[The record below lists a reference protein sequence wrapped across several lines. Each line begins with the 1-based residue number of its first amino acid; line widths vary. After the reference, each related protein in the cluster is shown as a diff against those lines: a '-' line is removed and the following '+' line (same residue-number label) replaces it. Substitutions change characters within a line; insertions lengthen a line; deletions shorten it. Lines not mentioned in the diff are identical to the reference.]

1 MDIVDPVFTW
11 ISTNPTWAGFVV
23 FLVAFF
29 ESLALV
35 GLVLPGAVMMFGIG
49 ALVGGGVMPLWPTL
63 IWAAAGAIAGDGISF
78 WLGRT
83 LHMRIKTLWP
93 LNKHPELIANA
104 TNFFHRHGGKS
115 ILFGRFIGP
124 IRPVIPAV
132 AGMLEMSPQRFFIV
146 NVISGILWAP
156 VYVFPGILFAA
167 SLGLAA
173 EVTSRLAVVLGTV
186 GGTLLLAL
194 WLLRILFN
202 RAHRYAYPLIQ
213 RTLAWANLHPR
224 MGRIPASLLDPEQPE
239 ARGLT
244 LLALLL
250 LITAT
255 LFALVAHASGASG
268 LLFNLD
274 RYLHIAAASLRTP
287 AMDDLFVTLAQLAD
301 WQVLLPLSLAVFA
314 WLWRCCNHH
323 AARHWLAAVGIGT
336 LLSFNLLWL
345 EGPANAILPAPLHSG
360 QLMTAMA
367 VYGFLAIIIARE
379 FPEPRRWPIY
389 ALVTVLLLGI
399 AMARLYLGA
408 SRLSGVM
415 GALTLGAAWVSLLGI
430 AYRHHPAERVQPAGL
445 AGIAI
450 LVLVVA
456 AGWHE
461 MRHHETTLQR
471 YSTVP
476 LEIVTTRSDWL
487 EERWQELPTYRD
499 DLRGIHN
506 HPLDLQ
512 YADDLKNLE
521 QQLLQHGWYKPR
533 EVTALNW
540 LIWLAPDTP
549 LKQIPVLP
557 QVHNGSNE
565 ALLLVKEV
573 KDKKQWLAL
582 RLWPSGYR
590 LEEKDQPLWIGNV
603 SLLQPT
609 AIAGLTVPRTQSNF
623 DRPLQQLLTELS
635 DWQIKK
641 HRRKSDLKGWSGEVV
656 LLNPKPQDAIP
667 AYAGVMKD
675 FLNEN

>member
-1 MDIVDPVFTW
+1 MDTVDIVFSW
-11 ISTNPTWAGFVV
+11 ISANPAWAGFIV

-63 IWAAAGAIAGDGISF
+63 VWAAAGAIAGDGISF

-83 LHMRIKTLWP
+83 MHMRIKTLWP
-93 LNKHPELIANA
+93 LRTHPELIASA
-104 TNFFHRHGGKS
+104 TQFFHRHGGKS

-132 AGMLEMSPQRFFIV
+132 AGMLEMSPRRFLFF

-186 GGTLLLAL
+186 GGTLLIAL

-202 RAHRYAYPLIQ
+202 RVHCYAYPLIQ

-224 MGRIPASLLDPEQPE
+224 MGHIPASLLDPDQPE

-244 LLALLL
+244 LLAFLLL
-250 LITAT
+250 LTTT
-255 LFALVAHASGASG
+255 LFAMVAHATNTTG

-274 RYLHIAAASLRTP
+274 HYLHIAASSLRTP
-287 AMDDLFVTLAQLAD
+287 LMDDLFVALAQLAD
-301 WQVLLPLSLAVFA
+301 WQVLLPISLAVLA
-314 WLWRCCNHH
+314 WLGHCCNHH
-323 AARHWLAAVGIGT
+323 AAKHWLAAVGIGT
-336 LLSFNLLWL
+336 LLSLNLLWL
-345 EGPANAILPAPLHSG
+345 EGPANAIIPAPLHSG
-360 QLMTAMA
+360 QLMTALA
-367 VYGFLAIIIARE
+367 VYGFLAILIARE

-415 GALTLGAAWVSLLGI
+415 GALTLGSAWIALLGI
-430 AYRHHPAERVQPAGL
+430 AYRHHPAERVQPGRL
-445 AGIAI
+445 AGIAT
-450 LVLVVA
+450 LVLLIA
-456 AGWHE
+456 AGWHGLL
-461 MRHHETTLQR
+461 HHQATLQR
-471 YSTVP
+471 YSVTP
-476 LEIVTTRSDWL
+476 LEIFTTRDDWQAERWL
-487 EERWQELPTYRD
+487 ELPAYRD

-512 YADDLKNLE
+512 YADDLQTLE
-521 QQLLQHGWYKPR
+521 QHLTQRGWYRPR
-533 EVTALNW
+533 EVNLFNW
-540 LIWLAPDTP
+540 MIWLAPDTP

-565 ALLLVKEV
+565 TLLLVKEV
-573 KDKKQWLAL
+573 PEKKQWLAL
-582 RLWPSGYR
+582 RLWRSGYR
-590 LEEKDQPLWIGNV
+590 LVESKQPLWIGSV
-603 SLLQPT
+603 GLLQPT
-609 AIAGLTVPRTQSNF
+609 ATVGLNVPRTQSDF
-623 DRPLQQLLTELS
+623 DGPLQQLLAELS
-635 DWQIKK
+635 DWRVKQG
-641 HRRKSDLKGWSGEVV
+641 RRKSDLEGWNGETV
-656 LLNPKPQDAIP
+656 LLETTLSTQTP
-667 AYAGVMKD
+667 A
-675 FLNEN
+675 NR

>member
-1 MDIVDPVFTW
+1 MDTIDIVFSW
-11 ISTNPTWAGFVV
+11 ISANPAWAGFVV

-63 IWAAAGAIAGDGISF
+63 IWAAAGAIAGDGVSF

-93 LNKHPELIANA
+93 LRTHPELIASA
-104 TNFFHRHGGKS
+104 TQFFHRHGGKS

-132 AGMLEMSPQRFFIV
+132 AGMLEMSPQRFLLF
-146 NVISGILWAP
+146 NVVSGILWAP

-186 GGTLLLAL
+186 GGTLLIAL
-194 WLLRILFN
+194 WLLRVLFN
-202 RAHRYAYPLIQ
+202 RTHRYAYPLIQ

-224 MGRIPASLLDPEQPE
+224 MGRIPAALLDPDQPE

-244 LLALLL
+244 LLAFLLL
-250 LITAT
+250 LTTT
-255 LFALVAHASGASG
+255 LFALVAHASSSAG

-274 RYLHIAAASLRTP
+274 RYLHIASTTLRTP
-287 AMDDLFVTLAQLAD
+287 LMDDLFVALAQLSD
-301 WQVLLPLSLAVFA
+301 WQVLLPVSLAVFA
-314 WLWRCCNHH
+314 WLWHSRNHH
-323 AARHWLAAVGIGT
+323 AAKHWLAAVGIGA
-336 LLSFNLLWL
+336 LLSLNLLWL
-345 EGPANAILPAPLHSG
+345 EGAENAILPVPLHSG
-360 QLMTAMA
+360 QLMTALA
-367 VYGFLAIIIARE
+367 LYGFLAILIARE
-379 FPEPRRWPIY
+379 FSEPRRWPIY
-389 ALVTVLLLGI
+389 ALVVVLLLGI

-430 AYRHHPAERVQPAGL
+430 AYRHHPAERVQPAAL
-445 AGIAI
+445 AGVAT
-450 LVLVVA
+450 LVLLLA
-456 AGWHE
+456 AGWHGLNN
-461 MRHHETTLQR
+461 HQATLQR
-471 YSTVP
+471 YTATP
-476 LEIVTTRSDWL
+476 IEIVTTHSDWFA
-487 EERWQELPTYRD
+487 ERWRELPTYRD

-512 YADDLKNLE
+512 YADDLQRLE
-521 QQLLQHGWYKPR
+521 RQLAQHGWYRPR
-533 EVTALNW
+533 EVGALNW
-540 LIWLAPDTP
+540 LVWLAPDTP

-565 ALLLVKEV
+565 SVLLVKEV
-573 KDKKQWLAL
+573 EGKRQWLAL
-582 RLWPSGYR
+582 RLWASGYR
-590 LEEKDQPLWIGNV
+590 LEESAQPLWIGNV
-603 SLLQPT
+603 GLLQPT
-609 AIAGLTVPRTQSNF
+609 ATGGLTVPRTQSDF
-623 DRPLQQLLTELS
+623 DNPLRQLLLDLS
-635 DWQIKK
+635 DWQVEK
-641 HRRKSDLKGWSGEVV
+641 RGRKSDLFGWSGETV
-656 LLNPKPQDAIP
+656 LLQPTPSTRMP
-667 AYAGVMKD
+667 AGR
-675 FLNEN
+675 

>member
-1 MDIVDPVFTW
+1 MDTVDIVFSW
-11 ISTNPTWAGFVV
+11 ISANPAWAGFIV

-49 ALVGGGVMPLWPTL
+49 ALVGSGVMPLWPTL

-83 LHMRIKTLWP
+83 LHMRIKTIWP
-93 LNKHPELIANA
+93 LRTHPELIASA
-104 TNFFHRHGGKS
+104 THFFHRHGGKS

-132 AGMLEMSPQRFFIV
+132 AGMLEMEPRRFLAFNIV
-146 NVISGILWAP
+146 SGILWAP

-186 GGTLLLAL
+186 GGTLLIAL

-202 RAHRYAYPLIQ
+202 RVHRYAYPLIQ

-224 MGRIPASLLDPEQPE
+224 MGHIPASLLDPDRPE

-244 LLALLL
+244 LLAFLLL
-250 LITAT
+250 LTTT
-255 LFALVAHASGASG
+255 LFALVAHASGSSG

-274 RYLHIAAASLRTP
+274 RYLHIASTSLRTP
-287 AMDDLFVTLAQLAD
+287 LMDNLFVSLAQLSD
-301 WQVLLPLSLAVFA
+301 WQVLLPVSLAVFA

-323 AARHWLAAVGIGT
+323 AAKHWLAAVGIGA
-336 LLSFNLLWL
+336 LLSLNLLWL
-345 EGPANAILPAPLHSG
+345 EGAENTIFPVPLHSG
-360 QLMTAMA
+360 QLMTALA

-379 FPEPRRWPIY
+379 FPEQRRWPIY
-389 ALVTVLLLGI
+389 ALVTVLLLGV

-408 SRLSGVM
+408 SRLTGVM
-415 GALTLGAAWVSLLGI
+415 GALTLGGAWISLLGI

-445 AGIAI
+445 AGIAT
-450 LVLVVA
+450 LVLLIA
-456 AGWHE
+456 AGWHGLQNHQT
-461 MRHHETTLQR
+461 MLQR
-471 YSTVP
+471 YTTAP
-476 LEIVTTRSDWL
+476 LEIVTSRDDWL
-487 EERWQELPTYRD
+487 AERWLELPAYRD

-512 YADDLKNLE
+512 YADDLQTLE
-521 QQLLQHGWYKPR
+521 QYLLQRGWYKPR

-540 LIWLAPDTP
+540 LVWLAADT
-549 LKQIPVLP
+549 LLQQIPVLP
-557 QVHNGSNE
+557 QVHNGSSE
-565 ALLLVKEV
+565 VLLLVKEE
-573 KDKKQWLAL
+573 KEKKQWLAL
-582 RLWPSGYR
+582 RFWPSGYR
-590 LEEKDQPLWIGNV
+590 LEENDQPLWIGSV
-603 SLLQPT
+603 GLLQPT
-609 AIAGLTVPRTQSNF
+609 ETAGMHVPRTQTDFN
-623 DRPLQQLLTELS
+623 RPLQQLLADLS
-635 DWQIKK
+635 EWSMKQR
-641 HRRKSDLKGWSGEVV
+641 RRKSDLKGWTGEVI
-656 LLNPKPQDAIP
+656 LLETNLLTQQPITH
-667 AYAGVMKD
+667 
-675 FLNEN
+675 

>member
-1 MDIVDPVFTW
+1 MDTVDIVFNW
-11 ISTNPTWAGFVV
+11 ISANPAWAGFIV

-49 ALVGGGVMPLWPTL
+49 ALVGGGVMSLWPTL

-83 LHMRIKTLWP
+83 MHMRLKTLWP
-93 LNKHPELIANA
+93 LRTHPELIASA
-104 TNFFHRHGGKS
+104 TQFFHRHGGKS

-132 AGMLEMSPQRFFIV
+132 AGMLEMSPRRFLLFNI
-146 NVISGILWAP
+146 ISGILWAP

-194 WLLRILFN
+194 WLLRVLFN
-202 RAHRYAYPLIQ
+202 RVHRHAYPLIQ
-213 RTLAWANLHPR
+213 RILRWANLHPR
-224 MGRIPASLLDPEQPE
+224 MGHIPAALLDPAQPE

-244 LLALLL
+244 LLAFLLL
-250 LITAT
+250 LTT
-255 LFALVAHASGASG
+255 SLFAVVAQASGASG
-268 LLFNLD
+268 LMFNLD
-274 RYLHIAAASLRTP
+274 RYLNIAATALRTP
-287 AMDDLFVTLAQLAD
+287 IMDDLFIVLAQLSD

-314 WLWRCCNHH
+314 WLWRQSNHH
-323 AARHWLAAVGIGT
+323 AAKHWLAAVGIGA
-336 LLSFNLLWL
+336 LLSLNLLWL
-345 EGPANAILPAPLHSG
+345 EGPANAIIPAPLHSG
-360 QLMTAMA
+360 QLMTALA
-367 VYGFLAIIIARE
+367 VYGFLAILIARE
-379 FPEPRRWPIY
+379 FPEQRRWPIY
-389 ALVTVLLLGI
+389 ALVTVLLLGV

-415 GALTLGAAWVSLLGI
+415 GALTLGGAWIALLGI
-430 AYRHHPAERVQPAGL
+430 AYRHHPAEQVKPAGL
-445 AGIAI
+445 AGIAT
-450 LVLVVA
+450 LVLLIA
-456 AGWHE
+456 AGWHGVQNHNA
-461 MRHHETTLQR
+461 MLHRYTTA
-471 YSTVP
+471 P
-476 LEIVTTRSDWL
+476 LEIITTRNDWQA
-487 EERWQELPTYRD
+487 ERWHELPTYRD

-512 YADDLKNLE
+512 YADDLSKLE
-521 QQLLQHGWYKPR
+521 QQLITQGWYKPT
-533 EVTALNW
+533 EVGLFNW
-540 LIWLAPDTP
+540 MIWLAPDTP

-573 KDKKQWLAL
+573 KDKRQWLAL

-590 LEEKDQPLWIGNV
+590 LEENEQPLWIGNV

-609 AIAGLTVPRTQSNF
+609 ETAGLTVPRTQTNF
-623 DRPLQQLLTELS
+623 DRPLQQLLADLPG
-635 DWQIKK
+635 WQFKQR
-641 HRRKSDLKGWSGEVV
+641 HRKSDLNEWNGETV
-656 LLNPKPQDAIP
+656 LLGVNP
-667 AYAGVMKD
+667 
-675 FLNEN
+675 